1 MSAQAAG
8 RAVKRMRASA
18 DLGAPGESVV
28 RDFTKPLPALAGRP
42 IAVRIRRS
50 LGPHLA
56 SASIPRRRILLDAEV
71 FASPGEFER
80 ILIHELFHFV
90 WVRFSNAR
98 RRDWEGVL
106 ACELARRA
114 QGELGWSAEW
124 RKAKLAPSDAR
135 LRTARWRRYVCE
147 SFCDTAAWR
156 FAGLRAHGEFTLAA
170 PFRRLRRQWLE
181 RNLAPGPLAI

>member
-1 MSAQAAG
+1 
-8 RAVKRMRASA
+8 MRDS
-18 DLGAPGESVV
+18 E
-28 RDFTKPLPALAGRP
+28 RLPPVAGRP

-56 SASIPRRRILLDAEV
+56 SASIPRRCILLDAEV
-71 FASPGEFER
+71 FASRGEFER

-98 RRDWEGVL
+98 RRDWERVL
-106 ACELARRA
+106 ASEFARRA

-124 RKAKLAPSDAR
+124 RKARLAPSDAR

-170 PFRRLRRQWLE
+170 RFRRLRRQWLE

>member
-1 MSAQAAG
+1 
-8 RAVKRMRASA
+8 MRDSSEVA
-18 DLGAPGESVV
+18 APGDSVV
-28 RDFTKPLPALAGRP
+28 REFRQKLPALAGRP
-42 IAVRIRRS
+42 IAVRVRRS

-56 SASIPRRRILLDAEV
+56 SASIPRRRIMLDAEV
-71 FASPGEFER
+71 FASRGEFER
-80 ILIHELFHFV
+80 IMIHELFHFV

-98 RRDWEGVL
+98 RRDWERVL
-106 ACELARRA
+106 ASEFARRA

-135 LRTARWRRYVCE
+135 LRTACWRRYVCE

-170 PFRRLRRQWLE
+170 RFRRLRAQWLE